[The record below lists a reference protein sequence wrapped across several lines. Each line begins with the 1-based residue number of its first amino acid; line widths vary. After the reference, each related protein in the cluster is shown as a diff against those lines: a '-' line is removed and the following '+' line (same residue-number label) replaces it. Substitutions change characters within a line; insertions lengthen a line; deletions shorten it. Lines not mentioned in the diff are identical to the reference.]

1 MLLIF
6 FTALLSV
13 FVAEMGD
20 KTQLMLVAM
29 SSRYKLRHIILGT
42 AVAILV
48 LNGLAVALGGTVGK
62 FVPEWLTKLVASA
75 AFLYFAVTTL
85 IPEDEEEDNSDSL
98 RLKIAPVAVFCT
110 FFIAE
115 LGDKTQLE
123 AITFGAVYGLSFAVV
138 LWLACSIGLFL
149 ADMVGMVLFYLFKN
163 KLSDRFLKILSFAIF
178 AVFGFVTLFQALSI
192 INKKLVIP
200 VIASCAVLF
209 IVTSILLLR
218 RNRNC
223 KN

>member
-123 AITFGAVYGLSFAVV
+123 AITFGAVYGLSSAVV